1 MLLFLDQAQSVGSG
15 SMVAKVVG
23 RTVAFNGTGG
33 TDHETASAAMLSGG
47 NLPGG
52 GTVQSDW
59 PGLAPRTMFPDFVQ

>member
-1 MLLFLDQAQSVGSG
+1 
-15 SMVAKVVG
+15 MVAKEVG

-33 TDHETASAAMLSGG
+33 TDHETASAAMLFGG

-59 PGLAPRTMFPDFVQ
+59 PGLVLRTMFPDFVQ